1 MLFPPNCT
9 GSQHPEVTPRT
20 DVYIKHGGS
29 TECIKEMVMA
39 PEGEATGVN
48 QAKRKGKKMDWEE
61 ETMALGSRDGNEHES
76 VSLNTSIQRLG

>member
-1 MLFPPNCT
+1 MLSPPNCT

-29 TECIKEMVMA
+29 TECIKKMVMA

-48 QAKRKGKKMDWEE
+48 QAKRKGKNG
-61 ETMALGSRDGNEHES
+61 LGRGDNGSK
-76 VSLNTSIQRLG
+76 IQRWK